1 MKSTTK
7 AVITIS
13 AVFAVLFV
21 PPLFFATEYKEAIGE
36 TAMRSFCAIFISIV
50 VWAVFG
56 KLNQMEVERERRK
69 NNRAEIAR
77 NRMKGC
83 ILLLMF
89 CGFGVALA
97 FTLNFILCM
106 EGY

>member
-7 AVITIS
+7 AVVTIS

-36 TAMRSFCAIFISIV
+36 TGMRSLCAIFIGIV

-56 KLNQMEVERERRK
+56 KLNQIEVERERRR

-77 NRMKGC
+77 NRMRGC

-89 CGFGVALA
+89 GGVALA
-97 FTLNFILCM
+97 FTIYFILCM